1 MPNWV
6 ATQIKITGPYD
17 DIVRLR
23 DAVEG
28 EDCDRECSVFCFDKI
43 IPMPDDIFRGS
54 LGSKEAELYRNKNWY
69 DWSIENW
76 GTKWDACY
84 ADRGMEIDTK
94 TGKYTLEYYFETAWS
109 FCEPIMKKLVEDYPT
124 LKFTGA
130 FADEDY
136 GYNCGKFKG
145 ERGSLVCDYFEG
157 GTKKAYMHAFK
168 MWGTSLAE
176 YAREVGET
184 QKQVAEELWGGN
196 K

>member
-6 ATQIKITGPYD
+6 ATQIKITGAYN

-28 EDCDRECSVFCFDKI
+28 VDEDGGHSIFCFNKI
-43 IPMPDDIFRGS
+43 IPEDYSHSNM
-54 LGSKEAELYRNKNWY
+54 NWY
-69 DWSIENW
+69 EWRVNHW
-76 GTKWDACY
+76 GTKWGAVN
-84 ADRGMEIDTK
+84 ADGGMEFRTK
-94 TGKYTLEYYFETAWS
+94 SGKYTLEYYFETAWG
-109 FCEPIMKKLVEDYPT
+109 FCEPIMKKLVEEYPT
-124 LKFTGA
+124 LKFSGA

-168 MWGTSLAE
+168 MWDTSLAE
-176 YAREVGET
+176 YAREIGET